1 MRYEQDDPGRLGRN
15 WTGYPKELNMR
26 QPSVNSLQYRPDAPE
41 APEAP
46 YKSAIERQMDS
57 MEGQINFLNN
67 AIDTLEQRLR
77 LIVREVPCKAVEAS
91 LPCADSPL
99 GKGLENFSSRLNV
112 INERIL
118 HLIERLEV

>member
-15 WTGYPKELNMR
+15 WTGYPKELNMK
-26 QPSVNSLQYRPDAPE
+26 QPSQYRPESDAV
-41 APEAP
+41 EAP
-46 YKSAIERQMDS
+46 YKSAIERQMES
-57 MEGQINFLNN
+57 IEGQINFLNN

-77 LIVREVPCKAVEAS
+77 LIVREVPCKTAEAS

-99 GKGLENFSSRLNV
+99 GKGLENFNSRLNG
-112 INERIL
+112 ISERIL